1 MHFRTAQLSPC
12 LPHGERNDPGI
23 RERDGFVGR
32 ERKDLNLNSNSAAR
46 WGLGLPVALTEPPSS
61 NQRFAHCLRPPT
73 GTPEA
78 VARGL
83 LAAVGLAHGLDA
95 PGL

>member
-1 MHFRTAQLSPC
+1 MRFRTAQLSPC
-12 LPHGERNDPGI
+12 LPHGERHDPGI
-23 RERDGFVGR
+23 RESDGFVGR

-46 WGLGLPVALTEPPSS
+46 WGLGLPVALTERPSS

-83 LAAVGLAHGLDA
+83 LAAAGLAHGPDS